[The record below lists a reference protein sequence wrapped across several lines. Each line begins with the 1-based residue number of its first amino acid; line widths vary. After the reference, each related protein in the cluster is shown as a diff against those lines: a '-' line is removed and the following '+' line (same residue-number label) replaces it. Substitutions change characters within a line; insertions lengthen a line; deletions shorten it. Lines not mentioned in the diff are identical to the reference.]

1 MKDISTGI
9 YTFEKLITEGK
20 LYVDKT
26 KYIYNIAKE
35 SSGYYFLSRP
45 RRFGKSLTVSTLDAL
60 FHGKKELFKGL
71 YIYDADYDW
80 KEYPVIHI
88 DFGKVVMKSIAELN
102 KNLLV
107 MLGRTAEYY
116 GVDFSEED
124 AASGFERLINS
135 LGTKYNTQ
143 VVLLIDEYDKPIL
156 DHMNSP
162 EEVEEYRNYMDSF
175 YQVIKG
181 SESMLRFVFITGVT
195 KFAKVSI
202 FSKLNNIEDIT
213 MNRDFA
219 SMLGYTQSEFE
230 TNFSEYIDNAVTE
243 SGVTHDELL
252 AKIKFWYD
260 GFLFHEHGEKMYNPV
275 SIGKFMNNNYEF
287 RNYWFATGTPTFL
300 IKMLKKNGLVLCDL
314 KDVLMSANSFD
325 TFDVTTLASDT
336 VENTALMQMLYQTGY
351 LTLDKVMIEEPK
363 TYRLRFPNYEV
374 EQSFSE
380 SLVNAY
386 TGPAKTGGFI
396 SGFVT
401 SAYNGDTD
409 EMMEY
414 MQTFFSEL
422 PYDIQIKSEKYY
434 QSIVYT
440 IFKMCGMKVMTE
452 LRTNIG
458 RIDAVMTIGDQVYI
472 IEFKLNRSA
481 DVALEQIDEKKY
493 ADGFI
498 LPARRDGKT
507 IHKLGINFC
516 CSEEVR
522 NVTDWREEVV

>member
-71 YIYDADYDW
+71 YIYDTDYDW

-88 DFGKVVMKSIAELN
+88 DFGRIDITDRNTMSSGLSKMLRRIADGYGISLDEESAPNLFESLIFGLN
-102 KNLLV
+102 QKFN
-107 MLGRTAEYY
+107 A
-116 GVDFSEED
+116 
-124 AASGFERLINS
+124 
-135 LGTKYNTQ
+135 Q

-162 EEVEEYRNYMDSF
+162 EEAEKYRNYMDSF

-202 FSKLNNIEDIT
+202 FSKLNNIFDI
-213 MNRDFA
+213 
-219 SMLGYTQSEFE
+219 SMHEKYAEMFGYTEAELVEYFD
-230 TNFSEYIDNAVTE
+230 EYIDAAVQKI
-243 SGVTHDELL
+243 GVEKKELL
-252 AKIKFWYD
+252 EDIRTWYD
-260 GFLFHEHGEKMYNPV
+260 GFRFCEGAEAVYNPV
-275 SIGKFMNNNYEF
+275 SIGMFMQNSYKF
-287 RNYWFATGTPTFL
+287 RNYWFSTGTPTFL
-300 IKMLKKNGLVLCDL
+300 MKLLRKNCIVLGDL
-314 KDVLMSANSFD
+314 KDAIMSGSSID
-325 TFDVTTLASDT
+325 TFDVTRLASDKVDKPT
-336 VENTALMQMLYQTGY
+336 IIQMLYQTGY
-351 LTLDKVMIEEPK
+351 LTLDKVLIDIPV
-363 TYRLRFPNYEV
+363 TYGLRFPNYEV

-380 SLVNAY
+380 NLLNEY
-386 TGPAKTGGFI
+386 TGP
-396 SGFVT
+396 SGTDGIVMGIIK
-401 SAYNGDTD
+401 SGNDGDTA

-414 MQTFFSEL
+414 MKTFFSEL

-458 RIDAVMTIGDQVYI
+458 RIDAVMTVGDQVYI

-481 DVALEQIDEKKY
+481 DVALEQINEKKY

-516 CSEEVR
+516 CSEDVR
-522 NVTDWREEVV
+522 NVTDWQEEVI

>member
-35 SSGYYFLSRP
+35 SSGYFFLSRP
-45 RRFGKSLTVSTLDAL
+45 RRFGKSLTVSTLDAV
-60 FHGKKELFKGL
+60 FRGKKELFKGL
-71 YIYDADYDW
+71 YIYDTDYDW

-116 GVDFSEED
+116 EVDFSEED
-124 AASGFERLINS
+124 AASGFEQLINS
-135 LGTKYNTQ
+135 LGTRFNEQ
-143 VVLLIDEYDKPIL
+143 VVLLIDEYDKPLL
-156 DHMNSP
+156 DHLNSP
-162 EEVEEYRNYMDSF
+162 EEAEEYRNYMDSF

-181 SESMLRFVFITGVT
+181 SESMLRFAFITGVT
-195 KFAKVSI
+195 RFAKISI
-202 FSKLNNIEDIT
+202 FSKLNNIYDIS
-213 MNRDFA
+213 MHSDYA
-219 SMLGYTQSEFE
+219 DMLGYTDEE
-230 TNFSEYIDNAVTE
+230 LRLNFGEYMDEAADKL
-243 SGVTHDELL
+243 GVTREKVLSDV
-252 AKIKFWYD
+252 KRWYD
-260 GFLFHEHGEKMYNPV
+260 GFKFCDGAKTVYNPV
-275 SIGKFMNNNYEF
+275 SIGMFINDRYRY
-287 RNYWFATGTPTFL
+287 RNFWFATGTPTFL
-300 IKMLKKNGLVLCDL
+300 MKMLKKNRIVLSDL
-314 KDVLMSANSFD
+314 ENVLMSETSID
-325 TFDVTTLASDT
+325 TFDVTMLASED
-336 VENTALMQMLYQTGY
+336 VENSAIIQMLYQTGY
-351 LTLDKVMIEEPK
+351 LTLDRIMIETPT

-380 SLVNAY
+380 SLANVY

-401 SAYNGDTD
+401 SAYDGDTA

-414 MQTFFSEL
+414 MKTFFSEL

-458 RIDAVMTIGDQVYI
+458 RIDAVMTVGDHVYI
-472 IEFKLNRSA
+472 IEFKLNRSGEA
-481 DVALEQIDEKKY
+481 ALEQIDERKY

-498 LPARRDGKT
+498 LPARKEGKT
-507 IHKLGINFC
+507 IHKLGINFN
-516 CSEEVR
+516 CSEDVR
-522 NVTDWREEVV
+522 NVTDWQEEVI